1 MNTHLLRVTL
11 FLLMLSPMTQNT
23 TTQHNAQN
31 SANSMEPASTPAD
44 WIVER
49 AKQYLSALQNCKQP
63 VVERTPTTAQAYLE
77 DQHEFKV
84 KNAEEALDRYTEFYN
99 GTCSGESEDAIPA
112 WTDLPVPTLFN
123 PELLYYA
130 KMQLLDNN
138 TGESSSA
145 CMQIIFKGWQ
155 FARLNKS
162 GIHVLSQRRGSA
174 SRRTNKKAR
183 KNQQKYDNRCG
194 CITPQSQTCENIDLQ
209 KNYLAHIHVKMTG
222 SVVNGL
228 TTHRVLR
235 ARTESA
241 STYMFKST
249 SRCYCHAPP

>member
-1 MNTHLLRVTL
+1 
-11 FLLMLSPMTQNT
+11 MTQNT

-31 SANSMEPASTPAD
+31 SANSMKPASTPAD
-44 WIVER
+44 WNVER

-63 VVERTPTTAQAYLE
+63 VVERTPATAQAYLE

-84 KNAEEALDRYTEFYN
+84 KNAEEALDSYTEFYN

-112 WTDLPVPTLFN
+112 WTDLPVPTLLNLEF
-123 PELLYYA
+123 LYYA

-138 TGESSSA
+138 TGESGSA

-155 FARLNKS
+155 FARLNKL
-162 GIHVLSQRRGSA
+162 GIHMQSQRRGSA

-194 CITPQSQTCENIDLQ
+194 CITPQSQTCE
-209 KNYLAHIHVKMTG
+209 T
-222 SVVNGL
+222 
-228 TTHRVLR
+228 
-235 ARTESA
+235 
-241 STYMFKST
+241 
-249 SRCYCHAPP
+249 